1 MKTQF
6 KNYLIIV
13 SMAITGFEANA
24 QQASSN
30 NFSLQQAID
39 YSLKNSPNYLNADLD
54 LKNAQYRRKE
64 ITGLG
69 LPQINGS
76 VDLKDYLKI
85 PTSVLSNFVAP
96 ATYGVLAQAGIVPND
111 PIKLSSDGYAPIAAQ
126 FGTKYQTTAG
136 FDASQ
141 LLFSSD
147 YIVGLK
153 AAKEYINLSKI
164 NVQRSKV
171 DLAASVSKA
180 YYNVLVNRERI
191 KLLDINIT
199 RLQKLYNDTKALN
212 QQGFVEQI
220 DVERLEVQLN
230 NLKTEKEKT
239 DRLIGLSENLLKFQM
254 GYKIAD
260 AISLTDSLS
269 FNNKEVSTLSSGKID
284 VSKRADY
291 QLLQSQQSLNKLDV
305 KRQKMGYLP
314 TLVAYGAF
322 QYSAQRAQFDIFDGS
337 KTWYNTSLIAAKLN
351 FSVFDGLQ
359 RNYRVQQAKVA
370 ALKGE
375 NNLKN
380 IEMAAELEASV
391 ADISYTNAYASLQT
405 QKRNMV
411 LAQHVFDVA
420 QKKFTEGVG
429 SNLEIT
435 TAESSLKEAQTNYYN
450 SVYDMLVA
458 EIDYKKATGTL
469 IK

>member
-1 MKTQF
+1 MKT
-6 KNYLIIV
+6 NVNSYILIFSISV
-13 SMAITGFEANA
+13 TGFLAKA

-54 LKNAQYRRKE
+54 LQNADYKRKE

-76 VDLKDYLKI
+76 IDLKDYLAI
-85 PTSVLSNFVAP
+85 PTSLLPGQFFGAP
-96 ATYGVLAQAGIVPND
+96 AGTYIPV
-111 PIKLSSDGYAPIAAQ
+111 K
-126 FGTKYQTTAG
+126 FGTKYNATAG

-153 AAKEYINLSKI
+153 AAKEFINLSKI

-171 DLAASVSKA
+171 DLASAVSKA

-191 KLLDINIT
+191 KLLDINIV

-269 FNNKEVSTLSSGKID
+269 FNNKEVSSLNAGKID
-284 VSKRADY
+284 VSKRSDY

-322 QYSAQRAQFDIFDGS
+322 QYNAQRQEFDFFDG
-337 KTWYNTSLIAAKLN
+337 KKDWFNVALLGFKLN
-351 FSVFDGLQ
+351 VSVFDGLQ
-359 RNYRVQQAKVA
+359 RNYRVQQAKIAV
-370 ALKGE
+370 LKGE
-375 NNLKN
+375 NTLKN
-380 IEMAAELEASV
+380 VEMAAELEANV

-405 QKRNMV
+405 QKRNML

>member
-1 MKTQF
+1 MKTNV
-6 KNYLIIV
+6 KSYILIFSISV
-13 SMAITGFEANA
+13 TGFLAKA

-54 LKNAQYRRKE
+54 LQNADYKRKE

-76 VDLKDYLKI
+76 IDLKDYLAI
-85 PTSVLSNFVAP
+85 PTSLLPGQFFGAP
-96 ATYGVLAQAGIVPND
+96 AGTYIPV
-111 PIKLSSDGYAPIAAQ
+111 K
-126 FGTKYQTTAG
+126 FGTKYNATAG

-153 AAKEYINLSKI
+153 AAKEFINLSKI

-171 DLAASVSKA
+171 DLASAVSKA

-191 KLLDINIT
+191 KLLDINIV

-269 FNNKEVSTLSSGKID
+269 FNNKEVSSLNAGKID
-284 VSKRADY
+284 VSKRSDS
-291 QLLQSQQSLNKLDV
+291 QLLHSQQSLNKLDV

-322 QYSAQRAQFDIFDGS
+322 QYNAQRQEFDFFDG
-337 KTWYNTSLIAAKLN
+337 KKDWFNVALLGFKLN
-351 FSVFDGLQ
+351 VSVFDGLQ
-359 RNYRVQQAKVA
+359 RNYRVQQAKIAV
-370 ALKGE
+370 LKGE
-375 NNLKN
+375 NTLKN
-380 IEMAAELEASV
+380 VEMAAELEANV

-405 QKRNMV
+405 QKRNML

>member
-1 MKTQF
+1 MINYTKKITLLLTLALVAF
-6 KNYLIIV
+6 K
-13 SMAITGFEANA
+13 ANA
-24 QQASSN
+24 QQTSSN

-54 LKNAQYRRKE
+54 LKNAEYKRKE

-69 LPQINGS
+69 LPQVNGS
-76 VDLKDYLKI
+76 VDLKDYLAI
-85 PTSVLSNFVAP
+85 PTSLLPGQIFGAP
-96 ATYGVLAQAGIVPND
+96 AGTFIPV
-111 PIKLSSDGYAPIAAQ
+111 K
-126 FGTKYQTTAG
+126 FGTKYNATAG
-136 FDASQ
+136 LSASQ
-141 LLFSSD
+141 LIFSSD

-153 AAKEYINLSKI
+153 AAKEFINLSKI
-164 NVQRSKV
+164 NVQRSRV
-171 DLAASVSKA
+171 DLTAAVSKA

-191 KLLDINIT
+191 KLLDINIE

-254 GYKIAD
+254 GYKIGD
-260 AISLTDSLS
+260 AISLTDSLAI
-269 FNNKEVSTLSSGKID
+269 NNKEVSTLSSGKID
-284 VSKRADY
+284 ITKRSDY

-305 KRQKMGYLP
+305 KRQRMGYLP
-314 TLVAYGAF
+314 TLAAYGSL
-322 QYSAQRAQFDIFDGS
+322 QYNAQRQKFDFFDGS
-337 KTWYNTSLIAAKLN
+337 QSWFNIALIGGTLN
-351 FSVFDGLQ
+351 FNVFDGLQ
-359 RNYRVQQAKVA
+359 RHNRVQQAKIAV
-370 ALKGE
+370 LKGE
-375 NNLKN
+375 NTLKN
-380 IEMAAELEASV
+380 IEMAAELEASI

-411 LAQHVFDVA
+411 LAQHVFDVS

-450 SVYDMLVA
+450 SVYDMIVA